1 MPCAGISCSS
11 SKTSSLTNGLAKARG
26 HGRNKK
32 SGHCPLFRIR
42 TGRTPGSGAA
52 SSSVV
57 SACSGTVEGHFAFSS
72 GHNSKAARAGLLAS
86 VSKVST

>member
-1 MPCAGISCSS
+1 M
-11 SKTSSLTNGLAKARG
+11 AKEARNEPD
-26 HGRNKK
+26 GRNKK

-57 SACSGTVEGHFAFSS
+57 SACSGTQ
-72 GHNSKAARAGLLAS
+72 SKGIIPSHPAATQRLLMP
-86 VSKVST
+86 VCL